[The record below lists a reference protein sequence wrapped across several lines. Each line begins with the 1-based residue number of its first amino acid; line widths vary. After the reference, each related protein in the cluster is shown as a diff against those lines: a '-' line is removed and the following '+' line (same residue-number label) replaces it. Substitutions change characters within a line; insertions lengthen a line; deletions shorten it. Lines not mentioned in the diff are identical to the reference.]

1 MKLWIA
7 PMASYHIAVEPTTP
21 RKRVR
26 DALLFAVAWL
36 MLVAVSHRVAK
47 GQWEDPVSLA
57 ITGGIFFF
65 GIYFGRL
72 LFPRHIPSCN
82 VEVDDDGIR
91 LLLDGKTVRW
101 VQGDRVRYVAEWGSG
116 RFRKLVISEH
126 GATFTR
132 LLWGGIG
139 VPARLP
145 QYEQIKAQALRWLE
159 NSKA

>member
-1 MKLWIA
+1 MIA
-7 PMASYHIAVEPTTP
+7 PMTSYHIAVEPTTP

-26 DALLFAVAWL
+26 DAFLFAALWLIFFAVAE
-36 MLVAVSHRVAK
+36 RVAK
-47 GQWEDPVSLA
+47 GQWTDPVSLA
-57 ITGGIFFF
+57 IGGGIIFL
-65 GIYFGRL
+65 GICFGRF
-72 LFPRHIPSCN
+72 LFPRHTSCCD

-91 LLLDGKTVRW
+91 LLLDGKAVRR
-101 VQGDRVRYVAEWGSG
+101 VQGHRVRYVAEWGSG
-116 RFRKLVISEH
+116 RFRRLVISEH